1 MNLYTYFYCKAFDW
15 YNTKGKK
22 DNDVL
27 RVSSIVLLSVFMLLN
42 ITTVVFA
49 ISLIQR
55 RTPVNKWG
63 GLAIIIALYI
73 FNFLRIS
80 SARSELLRTQYTQLT
95 PEENKRWS
103 VMLVFYIVISLFL
116 FLSLLGMIIY
126 VKKQY
131 GNYDI

>member
-15 YNTKGKK
+15 YNTNGKK

-27 RVSSIVLLSVFMLLN
+27 RVSSIVLLSVFMALN
-42 ITTVVFA
+42 ISSVVLV
-49 ISLIQR
+49 ISLVQR

-63 GLAIIIALYI
+63 GLAMIVALYI

-80 SARSELLRTQYTQLT
+80 SSRSEILRTEYTQLA
-95 PEENKRWS
+95 PEVNRRWS
-103 VMLVFYIVISLFL
+103 VILISYVIVSVLLVLFL
-116 FLSLLGMIIY
+116 GGMIIY

-131 GNYDI
+131 GNYDL